1 LSHKKRNSDSN
12 AQAFPVPEAETPASP
27 TVPKGNYIIQ
37 IISEGQEIKR
47 IAVAGAEINITKLAE
62 GGLAIDLK

>member
-1 LSHKKRNSDSN
+1 MQNSN
-12 AQAFPVPEAETPASP
+12 PNIQAAPVPEAEPPAPP

-37 IISEGQEIKR
+37 IISEGREIKR
-47 IAVAGAEINITKLAE
+47 IAVAGAEINITKLSD

>member
-1 LSHKKRNSDSN
+1 MSHKKKNSDSN
-12 AQAFPVPEAETPASP
+12 AQTVPVPEAEPPVGP
-27 TVPKGNYIIQ
+27 TIPKGNYIIQ

>member
-1 LSHKKRNSDSN
+1 MSKKRNSDSN
-12 AQAFPVPEAETPASP
+12 AQTVPVPEAELPASP

-47 IAVAGAEINITKLAE
+47 IAVAGAEINITKLSD